1 MSGARGVASA
11 QGMSSLVVRA
21 FGGLV
26 VQRLLMGFLMEF
38 QPGMAA
44 ETGSQAR
51 VVFDLGVE
59 PAALV
64 GGMSWIVGAFS
75 LDLV

>member
-11 QGMSSLVVRA
+11 QGGLSLVVRA

-26 VQRLLMGFLMEF
+26 AERLLMGFLMEF

-64 GGMSWIVGAFS
+64 GGMSWVVGAFS
-75 LDLV
+75 LDFV

>member
-1 MSGARGVASA
+1 MSGSRGVASA
-11 QGMSSLVVRA
+11 SERSSLVVRA

-26 VQRLLMGFLMEF
+26 AQRLLMGFLMEF
-38 QPGMAA
+38 QPSMAA
-44 ETGSQAR
+44 ETGSQAC

-64 GGMSWIVGAFS
+64 GEMSWIVGAFS
-75 LDLV
+75 LDFV

>member
-26 VQRLLMGFLMEF
+26 AQSLLMGFQMEF

>member
-26 VQRLLMGFLMEF
+26 AQSLLMGFLMEF

>member
-26 VQRLLMGFLMEF
+26 AQSLLMGFLMEF

-75 LDLV
+75 VDLV

>member
-1 MSGARGVASA
+1 
-11 QGMSSLVVRA
+11 
-21 FGGLV
+21 
-26 VQRLLMGFLMEF
+26 MGFLMEF

-44 ETGSQAR
+44 ETGSQAG
-51 VVFDLGVE
+51 VAFDLGFH

-75 LDLV
+75 VDFV

>member
-1 MSGARGVASA
+1 
-11 QGMSSLVVRA
+11 
-21 FGGLV
+21 
-26 VQRLLMGFLMEF
+26 MGFLMEF

-44 ETGSQAR
+44 ETSSQAR

-64 GGMSWIVGAFS
+64 GGMSRIVGAFS
-75 LDLV
+75 VDFV

>member
-1 MSGARGVASA
+1 MSSARGVASA
-11 QGMSSLVVRA
+11 HGGSLLVVRT

-26 VQRLLMGFLMEF
+26 AQGLLMGFLMEF
-38 QPGMAA
+38 QPSMAA
-44 ETGSQAR
+44 ETGPQAR

-64 GGMSWIVGAFS
+64 GGMS
-75 LDLV
+75 

>member
-1 MSGARGVASA
+1 MSGSRGVASA
-11 QGMSSLVVRA
+11 SERSSLVVLA
-21 FGGLV
+21 SAGLV
-26 VQRLLMGFLMEF
+26 AQRLLMGFLMEF

-75 LDLV
+75 LDFV

>member
-1 MSGARGVASA
+1 MASA

-26 VQRLLMGFLMEF
+26 AQSLLMGFLMEF

-75 LDLV
+75 VDLV

>member
-1 MSGARGVASA
+1 MRGARGVAFA
-11 QGMSSLVVRA
+11 LEWSSLVVRA

-26 VQRLLMGFLMEF
+26 AQGLLMGFLMEF
-38 QPGMAA
+38 QPSMAA

-75 LDLV
+75 LDFV

>member
-1 MSGARGVASA
+1 
-11 QGMSSLVVRA
+11 
-21 FGGLV
+21 
-26 VQRLLMGFLMEF
+26 MGFLMEF

-64 GGMSWIVGAFS
+64 GGMSWIVGAFPFDFVEK
-75 LDLV
+75 LTGEVLNDGVWIEIFAAGGVGFRGTGY

>member
-26 VQRLLMGFLMEF
+26 AQSLLMGFLMEF

-64 GGMSWIVGAFS
+64 GGMSWIVRAFS

>member
-1 MSGARGVASA
+1 MVRAVWLLRRDG
-11 QGMSSLVVRA
+11 SSLVVRA

-26 VQRLLMGFLMEF
+26 AQRLLMGFLMEF
-38 QPGMAA
+38 QPSMAA

-64 GGMSWIVGAFS
+64 GEMSWIVGAFS
-75 LDLV
+75 LDFV

>member
-1 MSGARGVASA
+1 M
-11 QGMSSLVVRA
+11 
-21 FGGLV
+21 
-26 VQRLLMGFLMEF
+26 LMGFLMEF

-44 ETGSQAR
+44 ETSSQAR

-75 LDLV
+75 VDFV